1 MGRNE
6 LSSMVIIIKLTLVTK
21 LQSHDQYYYVQK
33 YEIMRNTFLSEA
45 QWKKYSIRSVSV
57 LNFLY
62 RNTFYLKFDIQIPF
76 WKLLYFY

>member
-45 QWKKYSIRSVSV
+45 QWKKI
-57 LNFLY
+57 
-62 RNTFYLKFDIQIPF
+62 
-76 WKLLYFY
+76 